1 MHLHA
6 HINVYQNSKRTN
18 VDMLN
23 ENSLS
28 TEKVITHTNNQSK
41 YEIRLQ
47 CLMDTIGKNMYL
59 QMFRS
64 Y

>member
-6 HINVYQNSKRTN
+6 HINVCQNSKRTN

-41 YEIRLQ
+41 YKIRLVSWIQ
-47 CLMDTIGKNMYL
+47 LVKTCSCKCSD
-59 QMFRS
+59 S

>member
-6 HINVYQNSKRTN
+6 HINVCQNSKRTN

-41 YEIRLQ
+41 YKIRLQ
-47 CLMDTIGKNMYL
+47 CLMDTIGKNM
-59 QMFRS
+59 
-64 Y
+64 

>member
-41 YEIRLQ
+41 YKIRLQ